1 VTQTFGCRFLQADH
15 REARCHIILTKRNE
29 KGPQIIFWLSQLSN
43 LLLLSIPSAFIRMP
57 PPIRA
62 VIFDFDG
69 LIVDT
74 ESTGYHTWRE
84 IFAEYGH
91 ELPVERYAQVVGTDF
106 NTSYDP
112 RRDLEQLTGR
122 DFDWEAVEVERKTRE
137 GTLRQHLHLLPGV
150 ADLLQEADAL
160 GLRIAIASSSPRV
173 WIDSWMDQLGLHD
186 HFHHISTVD
195 DTGKVKPDPSLFLH
209 AAEKLGVQPEEAVIF
224 EDSLNGLR
232 AAMAAGIRCIVAP
245 GPMTRHLDFTGA
257 WQRVETLAQV
267 TLADLMS

>member
-1 VTQTFGCRFLQADH
+1 
-15 REARCHIILTKRNE
+15 
-29 KGPQIIFWLSQLSN
+29 
-43 LLLLSIPSAFIRMP
+43 MP

-74 ESTGYHTWRE
+74 ESTGYLTWRE
-84 IFAEYGH
+84 IFEQHGH
-91 ELPVERYAQVVGTDF
+91 DLPLERYAQAVGSDF
-106 NTSYDP
+106 ITGSYDP
-112 RRDLEQLTGR
+112 RRDLEQLTSR
-122 DFDWEAVEVERKTRE
+122 EFDWDAVEIERKTRE
-137 GTLRQHLHLLPGV
+137 HELRKHLQLLPGV
-150 ADLLQEADAL
+150 SDRLQEAASL

-173 WIDSWMDQLGLHD
+173 WIDSWMDQLGLHA

-209 AAEKLGVQPEEAVIF
+209 AAEKLGVTPEEVVIF

-257 WQRVETLAQV
+257 WKRVDSLAQV
-267 TLADLMS
+267 SLTELI

>member
-1 VTQTFGCRFLQADH
+1 
-15 REARCHIILTKRNE
+15 
-29 KGPQIIFWLSQLSN
+29 
-43 LLLLSIPSAFIRMP
+43 MP
-57 PPIRA
+57 TPIRA

-84 IFAEYGH
+84 IFDQHGH
-91 ELPVERYAQVVGTDF
+91 ELPLERYAQVIGTDF
-106 NTSYDP
+106 STSSYDP
-112 RRDLEQLTGR
+112 RRDLEELTGR
-122 DFDWEAVEVERKTRE
+122 TFDWAAVEIARKAHE
-137 GTLRQHLHLLPGV
+137 SELRRHLHLLPGV
-150 ADLLQEADAL
+150 AELLKEADSL

-209 AAEKLGVQPEEAVIF
+209 AAEKLGVAPEEAVIF

-232 AAMAAGIRCIVAP
+232 AAIAAGIRCIVAP
-245 GPMTRHLDFTGA
+245 GPMTRHLDFSGA
-257 WQRVETLAQV
+257 WRRVESLAQV
-267 TLADLMS
+267 SIAELMA

>member
-1 VTQTFGCRFLQADH
+1 
-15 REARCHIILTKRNE
+15 
-29 KGPQIIFWLSQLSN
+29 
-43 LLLLSIPSAFIRMP
+43 MP
-57 PPIRA
+57 APIRA

-84 IFAEYGH
+84 IFAEHGH
-91 ELPVERYAQVVGTDF
+91 ELPVELYAQVVGTDF

-112 RRDLEQLTGR
+112 RRDLEERTGR
-122 DFDWEAVEVERKTRE
+122 AFDWEAVEITRKTRE
-137 GTLRQHLHLLPGV
+137 SDLRKHLKLLPGV
-150 ADLLQEADAL
+150 ADRLQEADSL
-160 GLRIAIASSSPRV
+160 GLRIAIASSSPRT

-209 AAEKLGVQPEEAVIF
+209 AAKKLGVKPEEAVIF

-232 AAMAAGIRCIVAP
+232 AALAAGIRCVVAP
-245 GPMTRHLDFTGA
+245 GPMTRHLDFEGA
-257 WQRVETLAQV
+257 WKRVESLAHV
-267 TLADLMS
+267 TIKELMS

>member
-1 VTQTFGCRFLQADH
+1 M
-15 REARCHIILTKRNE
+15 
-29 KGPQIIFWLSQLSN
+29 
-43 LLLLSIPSAFIRMP
+43 PS
-57 PPIRA
+57 PIRA

-84 IFAEYGH
+84 IFGQHGH
-91 ELPVERYAQVVGTDF
+91 ELPVERYAQVIGTDF
-106 NTSYDP
+106 NTSSYDP

-122 DFDWEAVEVERKTRE
+122 DFDWDAVEVARKTHE
-137 GTLRQHLHLLPGV
+137 SELRKHLRLLPGV
-150 ADLLQEADAL
+150 ADLLKEADAL

-173 WIDSWMDQLGLHD
+173 WIDSWMDQLGLHG

-209 AAEKLGVQPEEAVIF
+209 AAEKLGVAPEEAIIF

-232 AAMAAGIRCIVAP
+232 AAIAAGIRCIVAP

-257 WQRVETLAQV
+257 WRRVESLAHISI
-267 TLADLMS
+267 TELMA

>member
-1 VTQTFGCRFLQADH
+1 
-15 REARCHIILTKRNE
+15 
-29 KGPQIIFWLSQLSN
+29 
-43 LLLLSIPSAFIRMP
+43 MP
-57 PPIRA
+57 APIRA

-74 ESTGYHTWRE
+74 ESTGYLTWRE
-84 IFAEYGH
+84 IFEQHGH
-91 ELPVERYAQVVGTDF
+91 ELPVERYAQAVGTDF
-106 NTSYDP
+106 LTGSYDP

-122 DFDWEAVEVERKTRE
+122 KFDWDAVEVARKTHE
-137 GTLRQHLHLLPGV
+137 NELRKHLHLLPGV
-150 ADLLQEADAL
+150 ANLLQEAAAL
-160 GLRIAIASSSPRV
+160 NLRIAIASSSPRT

-209 AAEKLGVQPEEAVIF
+209 AAEKLGVSTDEAIIF

-257 WQRVETLAQV
+257 WKRVESLAHITLKE
-267 TLADLMS
+267 LMS

>member
-1 VTQTFGCRFLQADH
+1 
-15 REARCHIILTKRNE
+15 
-29 KGPQIIFWLSQLSN
+29 
-43 LLLLSIPSAFIRMP
+43 MP
-57 PPIRA
+57 APLRA

-84 IFAEYGH
+84 IFAEHGH
-91 ELPVERYAQVVGTDF
+91 ELPVERYAQAVGTDF
-106 NTSYDP
+106 ITGVYDP
-112 RRDLEQLTGR
+112 KRDLEELTGR
-122 DFDWEAVEVERKTRE
+122 AFDWEAVEVARKTHERE
-137 GTLRQHLHLLPGV
+137 LRKHLHLLPGV
-150 ADLLQEADAL
+150 ADRLQEADAL
-160 GLRIAIASSSPRV
+160 GLRIAIASSSPRT

-209 AAEKLGVQPEEAVIF
+209 AAEKLGVQPAEAVIF

-245 GPMTRHLDFTGA
+245 GPMTKHLDFEGA
-257 WQRVETLAQV
+257 WKRVESLAHV
-267 TLADLMS
+267 TLAELMS

>member
-1 VTQTFGCRFLQADH
+1 M
-15 REARCHIILTKRNE
+15 
-29 KGPQIIFWLSQLSN
+29 
-43 LLLLSIPSAFIRMP
+43 RMP
-57 PPIRA
+57 PPLRA

-84 IFAEYGH
+84 IFDQHGH
-91 ELPVERYAQVVGTDF
+91 ELPVERYAQAVGTDF
-106 NTSYDP
+106 LTGIYDP
-112 RRDLEQLTGR
+112 KRDLEQLTGR
-122 DFDWEAVEVERKTRE
+122 DFDWDAVEVQRKTHE
-137 GTLRQHLHLLPGV
+137 NELRKHLQLLPGV
-150 ADLLQEADAL
+150 ADRLQEAASL

-173 WIDSWMDQLGLHD
+173 WINSWMDQLGLHD

-209 AAEKLGVQPEEAVIF
+209 AAENLGVAPEEAVIF

-232 AAMAAGIRCIVAP
+232 AAIAAGIRCIVAP

-257 WQRVETLAQV
+257 WRRVESLAEV
-267 TLADLMS
+267 SLHELV

>member
-1 VTQTFGCRFLQADH
+1 
-15 REARCHIILTKRNE
+15 
-29 KGPQIIFWLSQLSN
+29 
-43 LLLLSIPSAFIRMP
+43 MP
-57 PPIRA
+57 APIRA

-84 IFAEYGH
+84 IFADHGH
-91 ELPVERYAQVVGTDF
+91 ELPVELYAQVVGTDF

-112 RRDLEQLTGR
+112 RRDLEERTGR
-122 DFDWEAVEVERKTRE
+122 AFDWAAVEITRKNRE
-137 GTLRQHLHLLPGV
+137 SELRKHLQLLPGV
-150 ADLLQEADAL
+150 ADRLQEADAL
-160 GLRIAIASSSPRV
+160 GLRIAIASSSPRT

-209 AAEKLGVQPEEAVIF
+209 AAEKLGVKPEEAVIF

-232 AAMAAGIRCIVAP
+232 AALAAGIRCVVAP
-245 GPMTRHLDFTGA
+245 GPMTRHLDFEGA
-257 WQRVETLAQV
+257 WKRVESLAHV
-267 TLADLMS
+267 TIKELMS

>member
-1 VTQTFGCRFLQADH
+1 
-15 REARCHIILTKRNE
+15 
-29 KGPQIIFWLSQLSN
+29 
-43 LLLLSIPSAFIRMP
+43 MP

-84 IFAEYGH
+84 IFDQHGH
-91 ELPVERYAQVVGTDF
+91 DLPLERYAQAVGTDF
-106 NTSYDP
+106 ITGAYDP
-112 RRDLEQLTGR
+112 KRDLEQLTGR
-122 DFDWEAVEVERKTRE
+122 DFDWTAIEIARKTRE
-137 GTLRQHLHLLPGV
+137 GELRKHLHLLPGV
-150 ADLLQEADAL
+150 ADRLQEAASL

-209 AAEKLGVQPEEAVIF
+209 AAEKLGVSTDEAVIF

-257 WQRVETLAQV
+257 WKRVDSLAHV
-267 TLADLMS
+267 SLKELMA